1 MLVMRRAGQKW
12 MDFRSALPYFFI
24 IVIVTSGVKRRSSL
38 TTKLAIIRD
47 WGCPQQAGFA
57 NLAGGLVYGN
67 GASVYTGAQ
76 LASMIYYW
84 SFDSFGFSESIEV
97 IRV

>member
-1 MLVMRRAGQKW
+1 MDGFRICLV
-12 MDFRSALPYFFI
+12 PIFFI
-24 IVIVTSGVKRRSSL
+24 SVNVTGGGKRCSARQRSWQSYGG
-38 TTKLAIIRD
+38 

-57 NLAGGLVYGN
+57 NLAGGLVWRN
-67 GASVYTGAQ
+67 GASVYTDAQ
-76 LASMIYYW
+76 LASLIYYW